1 MKLSA
6 LVVAHNEEARLGACL
21 DKLTFADEIV
31 AVLDRCT
38 DRSREIALA
47 HGARVVEGAWP
58 LEGAR
63 RNAAVEACRG
73 EWIIEVDADEHV
85 PADLGAEIRR
95 VVETSAFARHLIPID
110 NWVGSRLVRYGW
122 GASFGRSAHYG
133 LYRRGTKRWGDGRG
147 RHPSLIFTGEPG
159 PMLTARLTHFL
170 DRDISDMIRRFDR
183 YTTAMAED
191 LRASGNLGSSAG
203 NVRRIFSR
211 FWKCYVRRQ
220 GWREGGMGALI
231 AILAGLYPYISYLKA
246 KYDLPP
252 PGGDSA

>member
-1 MKLSA
+1 MPMNMCRRTWA
-6 LVVAHNEEARLGACL
+6 PR
-21 DKLTFADEIV
+21 FA
-31 AVLDRCT
+31 
-38 DRSREIALA
+38 
-47 HGARVVEGAWP
+47 AWSKP
-58 LEGAR
+58 
-63 RNAAVEACRG
+63 
-73 EWIIEVDADEHV
+73 
-85 PADLGAEIRR
+85 
-95 VVETSAFARHLIPID
+95 SAFARHLIPID

-147 RHPSLIFTGEPG
+147 RHPSLIFTGEPGPMLTARLTEPG